1 MDCQEVQD
9 QLIDFRED
17 QLDQKAAE
25 HISSHLGMCPLCRE
39 ELSSIEKVIAGLE
52 SQRLPDPGEAFWR
65 DFPKRVKR
73 AFYEEDRHIRI
84 PTLPRV
90 WARVYEVTTWLPFSR
105 PVNAAVSLAVM
116 VLIIA
121 GLLFFKGGLFWTGS
135 RGIGEEIYEE
145 HFGGM
150 GAVASP
156 VTPGSL
162 EDLSFNQLDDISKSL
177 MGWLNGMGSAVEEVL
192 KGERF
197 SQGQDVFVQLE
208 GLNSE
213 ELDFVYDALKARYL
227 KSSTSLSIP
236 MG

>member
-1 MDCQEVQD
+1 MDCREVQD
-9 QLIDFRED
+9 QLIDFHED
-17 QLDQKAAE
+17 QLDPKAAE
-25 HISSHLGMCPLCRE
+25 QIRGHLGTCPLCRE
-39 ELSSIEKVIAGLE
+39 ELSSIEKVIVGLE

-65 DFPKRVKR
+65 DFPKRVRR
-73 AFYEEDRHIRI
+73 AFYEGGRTIRAPI
-84 PTLPRV
+84 LPRV
-90 WARVYEVTTWLPFSR
+90 WEGFHRATKWLPFSR

-135 RGIGEEIYEE
+135 RGIGEEILEE
-145 HFGGM
+145 YFGVM
-150 GAVASP
+150 GAVVSP

-162 EDLSFNQLDDISKSL
+162 EGLSLNQLDDISKSL

-192 KGERF
+192 KGEGF
-197 SQGQDVFVQLE
+197 PQGQDVFAQLE

-213 ELDFVYDALKARYL
+213 ELDFVYDILKTRYL
-227 KSSTSLSIP
+227 KSTTFLSIP